1 MIVARCRVWLCV
13 VVAALCCANAAQAH
27 IGNKDIYQTVSAGPY
42 KLFVTVRTPL
52 VIPGVAAIEVRSSGA
67 PIRAITITP
76 LPLTGEASKHPP
88 TPDAMKPSGSDPD
101 FFTGSLWIM
110 ASGSWQVRFSVDGA
124 SGAAVASIP
133 VPAVPTQITRIQ
145 RPMAIMLTVLGCILV
160 LGAVGIVMAAVRDAR
175 LIPGFSAEHSRHR
188 RALVAGAAALL
199 LCAAAV
205 YLAGKWWKVEAAD
218 YRAGMHHNSAL
229 RTTLNGNRLDLSIGD
244 PDPEGRGEWKM
255 VENAQ
260 LLADHGHLMHL
271 YAIRWPQMDAVF
283 HLHPVP
289 NSERGFRE
297 VLPTMPPGTYRLYA
311 DVVFRNGFP
320 ETETASLSVPP
331 GIPGASLGDADASA
345 APPAISIGQL
355 GSRYKLPDGYEMQ
368 WEKPTALTSNTPYNL
383 VFHLL
388 DPQGEPAKD
397 MQPYLGMPGHAA
409 FVKYDGTAFA
419 HTHPDGSAAMPAV
432 MLANE
437 SSGLSTSGM
446 NAMEGMT
453 EMSSMNMGTEPLSS
467 TVSFPY
473 GFPSTGTYRIF
484 IQMKHGTTV
493 IAFVTDP
500 DGYNRFTTPLLAA
513 NPQAWRQVWTGPN
526 GVVVIHERVGALSH
540 EARPP
545 VIDSS
550 FKNFR

>member
-1 MIVARCRVWLCV
+1 MTLSRCKNWLLV
-13 VVAALCCANAAQAH
+13 VLTVIFFCPDPAH
-27 IGNKDIYQTVSAGPY
+27 AHVGNKDIYQTVSAGPY

-52 VIPGVAAIEVRSSGA
+52 VIPGVAALEVRSSGA
-67 PIRAITITP
+67 PIRNITITP

-88 TPDAMKPSGSDPD
+88 TPDTMKSSSSDPN

-110 ASGSWQVRFSVDGA
+110 ASGSWQVRFKIDGA
-124 SGAAVASIP
+124 AGAAVASIP
-133 VPAVPTQITRIQ
+133 VPAVPTQITSIQ
-145 RPMAIMLTVLGCILV
+145 RPMAIMLSLLCCILV
-160 LGAVGIVMAAVRDAR
+160 LGGVGIVMAAVRDAR
-175 LIPGFSAEHSRHR
+175 LIPGSSAEHSRR
-188 RALVAGAAALL
+188 RSALVAGAAALV

-229 RTTLNGNRLDLSIGD
+229 RATLTGNRLDLSIGD
-244 PDPEGRGEWKM
+244 PDPENSGEWKM
-255 VENAQ
+255 IENAQ

-289 NSERGFRE
+289 SSERGFRE

-320 ETETASLSVPP
+320 ETETASMSVPP
-331 GIPGASLGDADASA
+331 EMPGASLGAEDASA

-355 GSRYKLPDGYEMQ
+355 GLRYKLPDGYAMQ
-368 WEKPTALTSNTPYNL
+368 WDRPETLTSNTPYNL
-383 VFHLL
+383 TFHLL
-388 DPQGEPAKD
+388 DPQGKSATD

-437 SSGLSTSGM
+437 SSGLSTNGIDAMGGM
-446 NAMEGMT
+446 AET
-453 EMSSMNMGTEPLSS
+453 SSMNMDMKPLSS

-473 GFPSTGTYRIF
+473 GFPSAGAYRIV

-493 IAFVTDP
+493 ETGVFD
-500 DGYNRFTTPLLAA
+500 AA
-513 NPQAWRQVWTGPN
+513 VQ
-526 GVVVIHERVGALSH
+526 
-540 EARPP
+540 
-545 VIDSS
+545 
-550 FKNFR
+550 